1 MLDYGDEDED
11 GEGERKERR
20 RKDSGASE
28 QPEEEVIVQLCSC
41 MAVFYGFTTII
52 KENIISLFSLS
63 MAGWPKEDC
72 QPILIHRE
80 SHTDPRQWKHQHRS
94 SGTIVTIFFLPWRSL
109 EIFFS

>member
-72 QPILIHRE
+72 QPIFIHRE
-80 SHTDPRQWKHQHRS
+80 SHTDPCQRQHQHRS
-94 SGTIVTIFFLPWRSL
+94 SGIIVTIFFLPWRSL
-109 EIFFS
+109 EILFS